1 MVKIL
6 FATGNESKGKRFS
19 DGLNKHNIEVL
30 TLKDIEKEIDIEE
43 NGQSAIENA
52 IIKAKAYYDI
62 SKMPTMAMD
71 DTLYLDNVPDDKQPG
86 LFVRRVNGKRL
97 NDEEMLNHYIGL
109 VKEYGT
115 NGKITAR
122 WKYGLAVIVNGKLN
136 TYEWS
141 KEDFYLTDKKSDK
154 LHIGYPL
161 DSISINKTLNKYFTD
176 ITKEDKESIK
186 QNEDDVV
193 DFIVKCVEEGVS
205 YDK

>member
-1 MVKIL
+1 MIKIL

-19 DGLNKHNIEVL
+19 LGLKKHNIEVL
-30 TLKDIEKEIDIEE
+30 TLKDIEETVDIDE
-43 NGQSAIENA
+43 NGNSAKENA
-52 IIKAKAYYDI
+52 IIKAKAYYEI
-62 SKMPTMAMD
+62 TKMPTMAMD
-71 DTLYLDNVPDDKQPG
+71 DTLYLDNVPEDKQPG

-97 NDEEMLNHYIGL
+97 NDEEMLSHYIDL
-109 VKEYGT
+109 VKKYGKD
-115 NGKITAR
+115 GKITAR
-122 WKYGLAVIVNGKLN
+122 WKYGLAVIINGKIN

-176 ITKEDKESIK
+176 ITEEDKEQIK

-193 DFIVKCVEEGVS
+193 DFIVKCVEEGAKN
-205 YDK
+205 DK

>member
-1 MVKIL
+1 MIKIL

-19 DGLNKHNIEVL
+19 LGLNKHNIEVL
-30 TLKDIEKEIDIEE
+30 TLKDIKETIDVEE
-43 NGQSAIENA
+43 NGKSAKENA
-52 IIKAKAYYDI
+52 IIKAKAYYEI

-71 DTLYLDNVPDDKQPG
+71 DALYLDNVPDDVQPG

-97 NDEEMLNHYIGL
+97 NDEELLNHFIDL
-109 VKEYGT
+109 VKKYGKD
-115 NGKITAR
+115 GKITAR
-122 WKYGLAVIVNGKLN
+122 WKYGLAVIINGKLK

-141 KEDFYLTDKKSDK
+141 KEDFYLTDKVSDK

-176 ITKEDKESIK
+176 ITEEDKEQIK

-193 DFIVKCVEEGVS
+193 DFIVKCVEEGAKN
-205 YDK
+205 DK